1 MPRGRLP
8 QGTDPS
14 GIDYTVSLSRAEPFY
29 AAIRAYL
36 PGLQDGALQPAY
48 SGVRPKVGLQGEG
61 TAERQRVQ
69 AGSRGECACKR
80 TAAWSRS
87 PARAIKPAPL
97 SQVVGLG
104 QPPGDF
110 VVAGPR
116 QHGIARLVSLYGIE
130 SPGLT
135 SALPL
140 AQLAA
145 ERLAE
150 APA

>member
-1 MPRGRLP
+1 M
-8 QGTDPS
+8 
-14 GIDYTVSLSRAEPFY
+14 
-29 AAIRAYL
+29 
-36 PGLQDGALQPAY
+36 
-48 SGVRPKVGLQGEG
+48 
-61 TAERQRVQ
+61 Q